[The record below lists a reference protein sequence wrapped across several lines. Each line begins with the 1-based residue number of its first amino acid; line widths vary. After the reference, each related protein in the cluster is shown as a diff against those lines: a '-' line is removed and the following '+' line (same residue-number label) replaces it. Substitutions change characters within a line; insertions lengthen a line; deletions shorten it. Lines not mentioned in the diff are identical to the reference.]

1 MNCADLYIQTRIF
14 RFLFEQVWV
23 VNSEPQPDTWVVN
36 LNSWVVN
43 EPLSAY
49 KTLLKND
56 HRSCIPYI
64 AGMRL
69 HIHGWHSLFSIH
81 DIFPGHSAIIST
93 RKHVT

>member
-1 MNCADLYIQTRIF
+1 MNCADMYIQTRIF

-49 KTLLKND
+49 T
-56 HRSCIPYI
+56 
-64 AGMRL
+64 
-69 HIHGWHSLFSIH
+69 
-81 DIFPGHSAIIST
+81 DIKLI
-93 RKHVT
+93 K